1 MRAQKLVFLRL
12 IIFTYHN
19 LGMLHFSTTKILKGV
34 MRFIPKKKKKKDFN
48 HKSMNIII
56 LIENQKLK
64 FRTFP
69 PNKKQINIRK

>member
-1 MRAQKLVFLRL
+1 
-12 IIFTYHN
+12 
-19 LGMLHFSTTKILKGV
+19 MLHFSTTKILKGV
-34 MRFIPKKKKKKDFN
+34 MRFIPKKKKKIDFN

>member
-1 MRAQKLVFLRL
+1 
-12 IIFTYHN
+12 
-19 LGMLHFSTTKILKGV
+19 MLHFSTTKILKGV

-69 PNKKQINIRK
+69 SNKKQINIRK